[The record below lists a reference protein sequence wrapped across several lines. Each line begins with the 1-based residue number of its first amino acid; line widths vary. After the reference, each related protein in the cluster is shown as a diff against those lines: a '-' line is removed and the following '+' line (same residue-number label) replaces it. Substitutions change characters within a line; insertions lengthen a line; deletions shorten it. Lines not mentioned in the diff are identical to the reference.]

1 MHFSDISGERCSSLQ
16 DTPETMPVLHF
27 AVDFIGKKVILN
39 GIAD

>member
-27 AVDFIGKKVILN
+27 AVDFIGKKVILD